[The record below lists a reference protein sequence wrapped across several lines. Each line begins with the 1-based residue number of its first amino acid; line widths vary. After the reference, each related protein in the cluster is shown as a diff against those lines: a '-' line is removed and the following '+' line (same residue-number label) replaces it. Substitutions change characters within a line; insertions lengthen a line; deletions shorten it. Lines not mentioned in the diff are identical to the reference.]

1 MNQPAVNWTETK
13 AAAIRTQLNRILASP
28 EFAQSKRLCRF
39 LQFIVDRALDGGTD
53 CLKGYTIAVE
63 VFERPATFDPAVD
76 PVVRVMASRLRAKLH
91 EYYDSE
97 GCEDL
102 IEIDLPKGSYTP
114 KIAFRQSSVSAA
126 APGETI
132 VQDCEQMA
140 RPASALLRSTED
152 QPSLAVLPFVNISA
166 DPKHE
171 YFADGITDDII
182 TDLSK
187 LSGLFVISRHTSF
200 AYKATTKPLTEIA
213 AALRVRYLVEGS
225 VRRQGDRARITANL
239 IDTKSERSL
248 WAERYDRDL
257 TDIFAVQDDVA
268 HSIVHALK
276 IKLTG
281 FLVPLITDWVLSDSI
296 NDYLIAAV
304 SGFCI

>member
-1 MNQPAVNWTETK
+1 M
-13 AAAIRTQLNRILASP
+13 
-28 EFAQSKRLCRF
+28 
-39 LQFIVDRALDGGTD
+39 VDRALDGGTD
-53 CLKGYTIAVE
+53 YLKGYTIAVE

-76 PVVRVMASRLRAKLH
+76 PVVRVTASRLRAKLQ
-91 EYYDSE
+91 EYYDRE

-102 IEIDLPKGSYTP
+102 IEIDLPKGFYTP
-114 KIAFRQSSVSAA
+114 KFAFRQASVSEA

-132 VQDCEQMA
+132 VQGREQMA
-140 RPASALLRSTED
+140 HPASALLRSTED
-152 QPSLAVLPFVNISA
+152 QPSLAVLPFINISA

-187 LSGLFVISRHTSF
+187 LSGLFVISRHSSF
-200 AYKATTKPLTEIA
+200 AYKATNKPLGEIA

-225 VRRQGDRARITANL
+225 IRRQGDQGRITANL
-239 IDTKSERSL
+239 VDTITERSL

-257 TDIFAVQDDVA
+257 TDIFAVQDDVV

-276 IKLTG
+276 KKLTG
-281 FLVPLITDWVLSDSI
+281 FLVFWITDWGLSESIIDYSIAALSD
-296 NDYLIAAV
+296 
-304 SGFCI
+304 FCI